1 MGGRI
6 RWGSTGDGRP
16 VAKSLP
22 PSSRGETRDSCV
34 VVVTIDEQPCM
45 QAQRHAEESQQSE
58 RGCPGSCGPWWST
71 AASEAIVALP
81 CCPAQGAP
89 PATSVVSLAVI
100 E

>member
-22 PSSRGETRDSCV
+22 PRSRGEIRGSYV
-34 VVVTIDEQPCM
+34 VDVTIDEQPCI
-45 QAQRHAEESQQSE
+45 QAQRHAEESQQSVS
-58 RGCPGSCGPWWST
+58 GCPGSCGPWWST
-71 AASEAIVALP
+71 AASEAIIALP
-81 CCPAQGAP
+81 CCPAQGALP
-89 PATSVVSLAVI
+89 TNSVVSLAVI